1 PNDAINASVGAVRLM
16 VGAADNVEVA
26 FVEFF
31 WDGALIARVDQPPYM
46 TEWRVTKLGG
56 QLFHAVAHDAAGN
69 TQRSE
74 TVEVLIVE

>member
-1 PNDAINASVGAVRLM
+1 M
-16 VGAADNVEVA
+16 
-26 FVEFF
+26 EFF